1 VADPG
6 AAEAP
11 LPTASTQ
18 HPLGF
23 VRTGAHHERAY
34 TTRDP
39 VTAAGSARGPPAEL
53 PGDGLAQAEHSTDRQ
68 AAAGGDR
75 SLRAS
80 RRQAAATVTAP
91 SATVTAAAGRN
102 RRPRRVDHAGQPAR
116 PALPGGGVQDDG
128 AERRRRGVIVGMVG
142 TRFAGLDG
150 VSLEADKLATILQED
165 GHQVVW
171 FASELGDRFRPGTTH
186 PPAHFTHPA
195 NRALQPELFGTH
207 PPTPA
212 TIRTLRERTGELR
225 VALGWFLREYEVEVA
240 IIQNALALPVNVPL
254 GVALAEVLV
263 ETGLPLSATTT
274 TSPGNASGSATP
286 APPPAALGVSP
297 ALPGL
302 WHLVINTTAARHL
315 RRRRGI
321 AAAVLPNVGDATVRR
336 SSLAPVARADPA
348 QPHARPAAVGRPRSR
363 PARPGRRG
371 RGDRPWR
378 RDNLGCRRRCG
389 WTRARTRS
397 HRRQALVGMSPTRRF
412 GLVSSND
419 AQVRGAAAQTQ
430 LGANHTHDVADQ
442 AELASRRQARHP
454 RR

>member
-1 VADPG
+1 MEWLTRVRRKRRFRP
-6 AAEAP
+6 P
-11 LPTASTQ
+11 RRSTPWASSEQ
-18 HPLGF
+18 
-23 VRTGAHHERAY
+23 GAHHERAY

-207 PPTPA
+207 PPTRPRFGPCGSAPA
-212 TIRTLRERTGELR
+212 SCVSRLAGSCASTRSRSPSSRTRSPAGQRPAGRGAGRGPGRNRPAAIGHHHDFAWERERFRHPSSPACCTRCFPRPAGA
-225 VALGWFLREYEVEVA
+225 VA
-240 IIQNALALPVNVPL
+240 
-254 GVALAEVLV
+254 
-263 ETGLPLSATTT
+263 
-274 TSPGNASGSATP
+274 PGDQHHRRAAP
-286 APPPAALGVSP
+286 APPSRDRGCRAAQRGRRDREAQQPRAGRPSGPCPAARPPGGGGP
-297 ALPGL
+297 AK
-302 WHLVINTTAARHL
+302 
-315 RRRRGI
+315 I
-321 AAAVLPNVGDATVRR
+321 A
-336 SSLAPVARADPA
+336 SSAP
-348 QPHARPAAVGRPRSR
+348 
-363 PARPGRRG
+363 
-371 RGDRPWR
+371 W
-378 RDNLGCRRRCG
+378 
-389 WTRARTRS
+389 
-397 HRRQALVGMSPTRRF
+397 PTRE
-412 GLVSSND
+412 G
-419 AQVRGAAAQTQ
+419 
-430 LGANHTHDVADQ
+430 
-442 AELASRRQARHP
+442 
-454 RR
+454 